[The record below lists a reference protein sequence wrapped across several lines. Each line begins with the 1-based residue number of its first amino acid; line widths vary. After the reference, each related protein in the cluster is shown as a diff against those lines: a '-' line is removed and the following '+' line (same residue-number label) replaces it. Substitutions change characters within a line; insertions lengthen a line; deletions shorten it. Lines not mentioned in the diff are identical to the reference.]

1 MLYHHDSRPYEV
13 AAADASA
20 KAKNKINAVIE
31 GGAPRAAKVV
41 QKILTEIPDDMLVRG
56 RAIQFEPLPTNIL
69 AAIPTPRRAPAPAPA
84 PEIPETIDDTL
95 ERSIANGFKA
105 DETVQIKYT
114 VHDHALTQM
123 AYKLGIPWK
132 YVQHL
137 RAEGA
142 WGHALLAHDLNEHFR
157 NDAMRRFLIRS
168 YQHQVRGFLSDKY
181 RRLDSRP
188 LVEAFASACQ
198 DIGAIP
204 IQGFGTDTKVQLKAM
219 LPTIFEPAP
228 NEVVA
233 FYVVWQNSDYGD
245 GAHQLCSGMLRL
257 WCTNYAVM
265 DTTIR
270 NVHIGQRLSDDVA
283 YSERTHQLDTAT
295 MASAIQDTVKEILGP
310 DSTTALCEAIRSA
323 HEKEINPKQALALLK
338 TELLQS
344 KGEVDEVISRFNSP
358 DVEML
363 PPGNTIWRLSN
374 AISLFAGEVEDVSRR
389 MDLERVAGKALSNWL

>member
-1 MLYHHDSRPYEV
+1 MLYHHDNRPYEV

-20 KAKNKINAVIE
+20 KAKDKIEKVIRE
-31 GGAPRAAKVV
+31 GAPRAAQIIEKV
-41 QKILTEIPDDMLVRG
+41 LTEVPEDLLVRG
-56 RAIQFEPLPTNIL
+56 RAIQFDPLPTSVL
-69 AAIPTPRRAPAPAPA
+69 AAIPTPRYQPQPTAQ
-84 PEIPETIDDTL
+84 IPETIDETL
-95 ERSIANGFKA
+95 ERSIANGFKP

-114 VHDHALTQM
+114 IHDHAMSQM
-123 AYKLGIPWK
+123 AYKFGIPWK

-137 RAEGA
+137 RDQGV
-142 WGHALLAHDLNEHFR
+142 WGNALLAHNFNEHFR
-157 NDAMRRFLIRS
+157 NDITRRFLVRS

-188 LVEAFASACQ
+188 LVEAFATACQ
-198 DIGAIP
+198 DVGAIP

-245 GAHQLCSGMLRL
+245 GAHQICSGMLRL

-270 NVHIGQRLSDDVA
+270 NVHIGKRLSEDVA
-283 YSERTHQLDTAT
+283 YSERTHRLDTET
-295 MASAIQDTVKEILGP
+295 MASAIEDTVKDVLGP
-310 DSTTALCEAIRSA
+310 ESTTMLCDAIRSA
-323 HEKEINPKQALALLK
+323 NEQQIDPRQALNLLK
-338 TELLQS
+338 GELL
-344 KGEVDEVISRFNSP
+344 KGEVNGVLEKYNSP

-363 PPGNTIWRLSN
+363 PPGNTAWRLSN
-374 AISLFAGEVEDVSRR
+374 AVSLFANDVEDVSRR
-389 MDLERVAGKALSNWL
+389 MDLERFAGKVLSNWL